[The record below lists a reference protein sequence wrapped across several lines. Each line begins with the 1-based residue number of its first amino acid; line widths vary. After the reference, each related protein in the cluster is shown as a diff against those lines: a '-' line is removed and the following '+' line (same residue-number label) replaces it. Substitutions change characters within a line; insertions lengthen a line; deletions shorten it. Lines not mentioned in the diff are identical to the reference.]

1 MKVLDITSATET
13 GAELATAIEN
23 DIGYGQ
29 SIIVHEM
36 PSILRMTQ
44 AQYDSLMKA
53 SQITEYDGSEGRF
66 FITKYNVM
74 EVEVAND

>member
-1 MKVLDITSATET
+1 MKQMDITTATET

-23 DIGYGQ
+23 EIGYGQ
-29 SIIVHEM
+29 SIVEHEM
-36 PSILRMTQ
+36 PAILVMTQ

-53 SQITEYDGSEGRF
+53 SQITQYDGSKGRF

-74 EVEVAND
+74 EIEVK